1 MRFSDFHV
9 HTSYCDGKNTPK
21 DMVMAAIDKNLSSL
35 GLLCHSYLPFD
46 EGYCIRPD
54 KINAFKNEINSL
66 KEQYKDKINIFCGV
80 EADYFSSDSYEG
92 FDYKI
97 GSVHFVKK
105 DGLFLPIDISKEIT
119 AEIIEKH
126 YGKNPFALC
135 RDYFSNVI
143 KCVEKFRPDIIGH
156 FDLIS
161 KSNSGNA
168 FFDEKDSRYT
178 RLWKEAVDTLLKYR
192 IPFELNTGAV
202 FAGYK
207 TTPYPSMDILSY
219 ILTNGGQI
227 VLSSDSHTRTSIA
240 FAFEKYQKE
249 LSSAG
254 FSVFNPANPFK
265 EV

>member
-105 DGLFLPIDISKEIT
+105 DGLFLPIDISGNNCRNNRETLWQK
-119 AEIIEKH
+119 
-126 YGKNPFALC
+126 PFCSVQGLL
-135 RDYFSNVI
+135 F
-143 KCVEKFRPDIIGH
+143 K
-156 FDLIS
+156 
-161 KSNSGNA
+161 
-168 FFDEKDSRYT
+168 RY
-178 RLWKEAVDTLLKYR
+178 K
-192 IPFELNTGAV
+192 
-202 FAGYK
+202 
-207 TTPYPSMDILSY
+207 MC
-219 ILTNGGQI
+219 
-227 VLSSDSHTRTSIA
+227 
-240 FAFEKYQKE
+240 
-249 LSSAG
+249 
-254 FSVFNPANPFK
+254 
-265 EV
+265 